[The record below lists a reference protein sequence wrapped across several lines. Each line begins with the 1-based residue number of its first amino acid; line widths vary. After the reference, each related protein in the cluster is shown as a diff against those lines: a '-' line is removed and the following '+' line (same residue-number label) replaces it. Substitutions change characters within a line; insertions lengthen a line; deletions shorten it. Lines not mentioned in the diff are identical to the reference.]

1 MPDDLPS
8 PNAHPPVSTEGS
20 PAGSVS
26 WFRRLTFYSLLAG
39 LCPFI
44 PIPFLDDRVLD
55 WVRRRMLAEQLDRW
69 GAVPRPEQIR
79 TLAGSDE
86 GSLLRGCLSGCFLT
100 PVVKVTIYLLRKV
113 FRKILIIL
121 TLNESVERFSETFH
135 LGYLV
140 HTALSWDELDLAA
153 PAGAKKSPLEVRRA
167 VLEALGHID
176 PRPVRQLVQRSLRGS
191 RRLLVKASRILG
203 RGVQKGAGDEGA
215 RGSAEAARR
224 RPAGASGAAPEHTL
238 AEEESL
244 LGSLVDRLA
253 TGLGSQKGYLR
264 SLQVAFQ
271 EALERLRNHPEGP
284 SERPVGAASQTSRE
298 ESVVEDPA
306 DPDR

>member
-1 MPDDLPS
+1 DG
-8 PNAHPPVSTEGS
+8 VGR
-20 PAGSVS
+20 VS

-55 WVRRRMLAEQLDRW
+55 WVRRRMLAEQLERW
-69 GAVPRPEQIR
+69 GRQPQPQQIR

-113 FRKILIIL
+113 FKKILIIL

-135 LGYLV
+135 LGYLM
-140 HTALSWDELDLAA
+140 HSALSWDELDLAA
-153 PAGAKKSPLEVRRA
+153 PAGAKRSALEVRRA
-167 VLEALGHID
+167 MLEALDRID

-191 RRLLVKASRILG
+191 RRLLLKASRILG
-203 RGVQKGAGDEGA
+203 RGVRNSAGEDGADGRAQGA
-215 RGSAEAARR
+215 AGAARRYNAEAAE
-224 RPAGASGAAPEHTL
+224 ASEHTL

-253 TGLGSQKGYLR
+253 TALGAQEGYLR
-264 SLQVAFQ
+264 SLQGVFR
-271 EALERLRNHPEGP
+271 EALDRLR
-284 SERPVGAASQTSRE
+284 SQPQEPPQVSGE
-298 ESVVEDPA
+298 ESEAPE
-306 DPDR
+306 R